1 MSNNNR
7 KSNTNRNNIIQTQ
20 ISVRNINKSNNSS
33 NSNVRG
39 TQSDNNTKRKN
50 NKSNN
55 SSSPINNNKSNNSS
69 SSRKYARKILNN
81 IEGGDLLNRNDF
93 DRAINRMI
101 NGDIISTRTA
111 ILIGLERMKRNK
123 AKEKKNL
130 TRYEKEQK
138 YKELLEKLPRN
149 IAKVTLENLYS
160 YHRINYI
167 MYLNFKKMLESPVKR
182 KHRNKSNNSS
192 TSRKNNKK
200 K

>member
-1 MSNNNR
+1 
-7 KSNTNRNNIIQTQ
+7 
-20 ISVRNINKSNNSS
+20 
-33 NSNVRG
+33 
-39 TQSDNNTKRKN
+39 
-50 NKSNN
+50 
-55 SSSPINNNKSNNSS
+55 
-69 SSRKYARKILNN
+69 
-81 IEGGDLLNRNDF
+81 
-93 DRAINRMI
+93 MI